1 MRLDHFM
8 RNQPVTAILFCAF
21 AFASPPLPAAPFAP
35 ASENEIVDRLP
46 GRTAQSAAAAS
57 RETRSMQRV
66 LDANRQNLNIALRMA
81 QLNIRRARSESDPRY
96 LGQAQA
102 ALAPWWNAAQPP
114 TTVLVLRATIRQGLH
129 QFSAA
134 RTDLEQAVAREPGNA
149 QAWLTLATIQLVTGD
164 EIAARSSCER
174 LAGLAQP
181 PVHAACIGAIDGS
194 RGRAGVAGVQLAR
207 SLKSALPMNRELRAW
222 IVVLQAEL
230 AERAGHLKTA
240 DALYRD
246 ALKLG
251 SRDAY
256 TIAAYADYLLDQHRP
271 RDVLKL
277 IPAETNTDILLLRR
291 VLAAQ
296 VLNTLDADAMAST
309 LASRYDAARQRG
321 DRLHLREEA
330 RFLLHVR
337 KQPAEAL
344 ALATENWQ
352 TQKEPADLRIL
363 LEAAT
368 ATRQREPVQQA
379 LAWLDR
385 THLEGR
391 IIARLAAEARQ
402 L

>member
-1 MRLDHFM
+1 M
-8 RNQPVTAILFCAF
+8 RNQVVTAILIGAF
-21 AFASPPLPAAPFAP
+21 AFASPPMGAAPFAP

-57 RETRSMQRV
+57 RETRSMQGV
-66 LDANRQNLNIALRMA
+66 LKANRQNLDIALRIA

-96 LGQAQA
+96 LGRAQA
-102 ALAPWWNAAQPP
+102 ALAPWWNAARPP
-114 TTVLVLRATIRQGLH
+114 VTVLVLRATIRQSLH

-134 RTDLEQAVAREPGNA
+134 RTDLEQAVAREPANA

-164 EIAARSSCER
+164 ETAARTNCER

-181 PVHAACIGAIDGS
+181 PVHAACIAAIDGS

-207 SLKSALPMNRELRAW
+207 TLKSAPHMNKELRAW

-230 AERAGHLKTA
+230 AERAGYLKTA
-240 DALYRD
+240 DAMYRD
-246 ALKLG
+246 ALKLDR
-251 SRDAY
+251 RDAY

-271 RDVLKL
+271 REVLKL
-277 IPAETNTDILLLRR
+277 IPADTGTDILLLRR

-296 VLNTLDADAMAST
+296 TLNTPEANAAAST
-309 LASRYDAARQRG
+309 LASRYDAARERG

-337 KQPAEAL
+337 RKPAEAL

-368 ATRQREPVQQA
+368 ATGKREPAQPA

-391 IIARLAAEARQ
+391 IIARLAAQARQ

>member
-1 MRLDHFM
+1 M
-8 RNQPVTAILFCAF
+8 RNQTATTILICAF
-21 AFASPPLPAAPFAP
+21 AFATPSLVAAPFAP
-35 ASENEIVDRLP
+35 ASDKEIVDRLP
-46 GRTAQSAAAAS
+46 GRTAQAAAAAS
-57 RETRSMQRV
+57 RETRSMQGL
-66 LDANRQNLNIALRMA
+66 LDANRQNLDIALRIA

-102 ALAPWWNAAQPP
+102 ALAPWWNAARPP
-114 TTVLVLRATIRQGLH
+114 TTVLVLRATIRQSLH

-164 EIAARSSCER
+164 ETASRSSCEH

-181 PVHAACIGAIDGS
+181 PVHASCIAAIDGS
-194 RGRAGVAGVQLAR
+194 RGRAGVAGLHLAR
-207 SLKSALPMNRELRAW
+207 ILKSAPHMNKELRAW
-222 IVVLQAEL
+222 IMVLQAEL
-230 AERAGHLKTA
+230 AERAGQLKTA
-240 DALYRD
+240 DAMYRD
-246 ALKLG
+246 ALKLD

-256 TIAAYADYLLDQHRP
+256 TTAAYADYLLDQHRP

-277 IPAETNTDILLLRR
+277 ISAETNTDILLLRR

-296 VLNTLDADAMAST
+296 ALNASDADVMAST

-337 KQPAEAL
+337 RQPIEAL

-368 ATRQREPVQQA
+368 ATRQREPAQQA

-391 IIARLAAEARQ
+391 TVARLAALARQ